1 MTGKD
6 HPCANKPIVFGSFIQ
21 HLARPSYLP
30 RPSELVSK
38 CEIQT
43 KVGQLAVRLT
53 LFLHHLYLVIL
64 TPLEGKKYFTCVY
77 TRSVLIFLSFR
88 SIYEIYFMKTMVY
101 ETRNAILN
109 KGQGFPPH
117 C

>member
-53 LFLHHLYLVIL
+53 LFLLHQFYLVIL
-64 TPLEGKKYFTCVY
+64 TPL
-77 TRSVLIFLSFR
+77 
-88 SIYEIYFMKTMVY
+88 
-101 ETRNAILN
+101 
-109 KGQGFPPH
+109 KGQKFHSRYYFLRYSLFPEYL
-117 C
+117 

>member
-1 MTGKD
+1 MVEGGIKNSQKNSDVFYGLPLWQEVANNLGGAMTGKD

-43 KVGQLAVRLT
+43 KVGQLAVQVNLCQKL
-53 LFLHHLYLVIL
+53 LFLHQL
-64 TPLEGKKYFTCVY
+64 TYNMTTDC
-77 TRSVLIFLSFR
+77 S
-88 SIYEIYFMKTMVY
+88 
-101 ETRNAILN
+101 LN
-109 KGQGFPPH
+109 YKFNT
-117 C
+117 

>member
-53 LFLHHLYLVIL
+53 LLFLHHRYLVIL
-64 TPLEGKKYFTCVY
+64 TPPEGKKNHL
-77 TRSVLIFLSFR
+77 RLHKIR
-88 SIYEIYFMKTMVY
+88 IYF
-101 ETRNAILN
+101 L
-109 KGQGFPPH
+109 QFS
-117 C
+117 

>member
-43 KVGQLAVRLT
+43 KVGQLAVRMT
-53 LFLHHLYLVIL
+53 LFLHRLYLVIL
-64 TPLEGKKYFTCVY
+64 TPLEGKIIHLRLHKICMFF
-77 TRSVLIFLSFR
+77 FLQFS
-88 SIYEIYFMKTMVY
+88 
-101 ETRNAILN
+101 
-109 KGQGFPPH
+109 
-117 C
+117 

>member
-53 LFLHHLYLVIL
+53 LLFLHHLL
-64 TPLEGKKYFTCVY
+64 F
-77 TRSVLIFLSFR
+77 SDFDS
-88 SIYEIYFMKTMVY
+88 S
-101 ETRNAILN
+101 
-109 KGQGFPPH
+109 
-117 C
+117 

>member
-30 RPSELVSK
+30 RPSELVFK

-64 TPLEGKKYFTCVY
+64 TPLEGQKFSPTFTQDPY
-77 TRSVLIFLSFR
+77 LFSSVFV
-88 SIYEIYFMKTMVY
+88 IYMRYIS
-101 ETRNAILN
+101 
-109 KGQGFPPH
+109 
-117 C
+117 